1 MIKRLNEKNVID
13 LIEFFNRVNDRFE
26 DTYITI
32 NKERVFLKNN
42 WKLLNKILKYQEIFA
57 LDYENGI
64 KGILIILREKNFRPY
79 IKILTENTKYNIDLL
94 KFLKWNFGEIDLYA
108 KFKKENPL
116 ATQIIRTGFTRIG
129 DRGKE
134 ILFLKKGIKTLYKII
149 PKDLREIN

>member
-1 MIKRLNEKNVID
+1 MIKRLNGKNVID

-42 WKLLNKILKYQEIFA
+42 WKLLNKILKYQEIYA
-57 LDYENGI
+57 IDCDNGI

-79 IKILTENTKYNIDLL
+79 IKILTESTKYNIDLL

-108 KFKKENPL
+108 KLKKENPL
-116 ATQIIRTGFTRIG
+116 ATQIIRTGFIRIG

-149 PKDLREIN
+149 PKDLRENS